1 MSRSSIAELPERDT
15 ARATFDYASV
25 DEAFPPVTPM
35 IEPMGSDVLIQL
47 RQPKTVTKGGIE
59 LPAEVTETD
68 KWNSQVGKV
77 IAIGPL
83 AFRNRD
89 TGELWREGA
98 WCHAGDF
105 VRLKDRYGGDRWE
118 QPHLYQRNMR
128 PAGMPPLLRDYTE
141 KVIFIMLRDL
151 DLGGRIPNP
160 GDALRIVA
168 FI

>member
-1 MSRSSIAELPERDT
+1 MTLSSIADLAQRDI
-15 ARATFDYASV
+15 ARSTYDYASV
-25 DEAFPPVTPM
+25 DEAFPPADPM
-35 IEPMGSDVLIQL
+35 IQPMGSDVLLQL

-68 KWNSQVGKV
+68 KWNSQVAKV
-77 IAIGPL
+77 IAVGPVC
-83 AFRNRD
+83 FRNRD
-89 TGELWREGA
+89 TMQLWPEGA
-98 WCHAGDF
+98 WCAPGEF

-118 QPHLYQRNMR
+118 VPYTYQRNMR
-128 PAGMPPLLRDYTE
+128 PAGMAPLMRDVTE

-160 GDALRIVA
+160 DDALRIVA